1 MTYALGTSRGVIT
14 KAPLLLIDL
23 ETEEGVTGRAYLWCY
38 FPAAMPAIAKILEEV
53 ARVVKGER
61 VAPVDLWARLAER
74 FALIGVQGIVRMA
87 MSGFDMAA
95 WDALA
100 QAAGLR
106 LAALLGSDPKRI
118 PAYNSCGLG
127 LMKSPG
133 DVADEAAKLLFG
145 GFRAIKLR
153 LGYPTLQE
161 DLAALHAVKK
171 RVGDAIAVMVD
182 YNQALSL
189 VAALE
194 RGRALD
200 QEGIYWLEEPIR
212 HDDYAGYATLVRE
225 LKTPI
230 QIGENF
236 SESSAMATALAAGA
250 ADYVM
255 PDLERIGGVTGWQ
268 RAAAL
273 AATQRI
279 AMSSHL
285 FPEVSVHLLS
295 ATPTCHFLEYVDW
308 ADKILEQPL
317 EIDDGFAVV
326 PQRPGNG
333 LTWDKKAVEKYRD
346 RVNISN
352 LHPSRRRLLAGMDG
366 AALFAFARLLVG
378 IERLVERRQV
388 LHEVRDLHLDAM
400 HQRAACEAIPFEGI
414 ECVGPCGLHHQ
425 ADRAFLRPL
434 RRVGHVRRKQEYLA
448 LADRHVVEI
457 AVVHDLEHH
466 VALELVEEFLDRIVV
481 IVRALVRPADD
492 LHGHVA
498 VLEHLLV
505 ADRRLQ
511 QVLVLLDPALEVEG
525 VQSSGCHGCL
535 LQMTLCPGRGAA

>member
-1 MTYALGTSRGVIT
+1 MSPAPPLLTIRAIHSVGVEVPMTYALGTSRGVIT

-38 FPAAMPAIAKILEEV
+38 FPAAMPAIASILEEV

-106 LAALLGSDPKRI
+106 LAALLGADPKRI

-127 LMKSPG
+127 LMRSPG

-153 LGYPTLQE
+153 LGYPTLRE

-189 VAALE
+189 VTALE

-333 LTWDKKAVEKYRD
+333 LTWNKKAVEKYK
-346 RVNISN
+346 I
-352 LHPSRRRLLAGMDG
+352 G
-366 AALFAFARLLVG
+366 
-378 IERLVERRQV
+378 
-388 LHEVRDLHLDAM
+388 
-400 HQRAACEAIPFEGI
+400 
-414 ECVGPCGLHHQ
+414 
-425 ADRAFLRPL
+425 
-434 RRVGHVRRKQEYLA
+434 
-448 LADRHVVEI
+448 
-457 AVVHDLEHH
+457 
-466 VALELVEEFLDRIVV
+466 
-481 IVRALVRPADD
+481 
-492 LHGHVA
+492 
-498 VLEHLLV
+498 
-505 ADRRLQ
+505 
-511 QVLVLLDPALEVEG
+511 
-525 VQSSGCHGCL
+525 
-535 LQMTLCPGRGAA
+535 